1 MPENI
6 ITDFPVT
13 LYGNLEKYSETISKG
28 RCRIFYKGGN
38 RNGTYITDEFAE
50 KLLETIPYAP
60 VKGIYDGE
68 EEDYTDH
75 GKKRSD
81 GRIYGIVPA
90 NPNIT
95 WEDHE
100 DDDGEVRT
108 YACVDVLIYTGIYKE
123 ANEIIGKA
131 QSMEL
136 YAPSLKGDWKIING
150 RKYYVFSEGCFLGLQ
165 ALGDSV
171 EPCFEGAAFF
181 SLYEDL
187 KKMVAQIEEYNLRTR
202 NGGNRMHNY
211 KLSDNAKFTA
221 IWSLLNVNFCEEGN
235 WTVEYDIVEIYDEYA
250 VVKNYNEGI
259 FERIYY
265 TKDDATDSIELGE
278 RTRCFFV
285 DVTEAEKKALDAL
298 HDLNNNTYELVDE
311 NYSAAL
317 AEVEAKTG
325 ELNTANEALEA
336 KTGELNAANEA
347 LEAKTVEFD
356 ALTETYNT
364 EKSENETKIG
374 ELNESIAT
382 LTTERDNALSSL
394 VESQTTVV
402 NLNEEIASLN
412 SFKAEIE
419 KKEKEAVV
427 AKYSKLLSEEILS
440 AYTAK
445 LDEYTDIKA
454 LDKDLA
460 YELVSTNKTVF
471 TANGNPQPAYV
482 PRDTGVGNGLEGILD
497 KYKK

>member
-1 MPENI
+1 MPQNI

-13 LYGNLEKYSETISKG
+13 LYGNVEKFSETISKG

-38 RNGTYITDEFAE
+38 RNGTFITDEFAE

-60 VKGIYDGE
+60 VKGIYEVDEG
-68 EEDYTDH
+68 DYTDH
-75 GKKRSD
+75 GMKRSD

-90 NPNIT
+90 NPNVT
-95 WEDHE
+95 WEEHE
-100 DDDGEVRT
+100 DDDGVVRT
-108 YACVDVLIYTGIYKE
+108 YACVDVLIYTGIYSE
-123 ANEIIGKA
+123 ANDIIGKG

-136 YAPSLKGDWKIING
+136 YAPSIKGDWKIING

-187 KKMVAQIEEYNLRTR
+187 KKMVAQIEEYNLKLR
-202 NGGNRMHNY
+202 NGGNRMLNF
-211 KLSDNAKFTA
+211 KLSDNAKFSA
-221 IWSLLNVNFCEEGN
+221 IWSLLNVNYNEENN
-235 WTVEYDIVEIYDEYA
+235 WMIEYGIVEIYDEYA
-250 VVKNYNEGI
+250 VVKNYSEGT
-259 FERIYY
+259 FERVYY
-265 TKDDATDSIELGE
+265 TKDDATDSVELGE
-278 RTRCFFV
+278 RVRCYFL
-285 DVTEAEKKALDAL
+285 DVTEAEKNALDAL
-298 HDLNNNTYELVDE
+298 HGLNNSTYEKVDE

-347 LEAKTVEFD
+347 LEAKTAEFD

-364 EKSENETKIG
+364 EKSANETKIG

-382 LTTERDNALSSL
+382 LTTERDDAISKLADS
-394 VESQTTVV
+394 VITV
-402 NLNEEIASLN
+402 NSLNEEIATLN
-412 SFKAEIE
+412 SFKTDIE
-419 KKEKEAVV
+419 KKEKEAVI
-427 AKYSKLLSEEILS
+427 AKYAKVLS
-440 AYTAK
+440 ADVIATYTEK
-445 LDEYTDIKA
+445 IDEYTCAKA
-454 LDKDLA
+454 LDKDMA
-460 YELVSTNKTVF
+460 YELVSTNQSVF
-471 TANGNPQPAYV
+471 ANNGNPQPAYV
-482 PRDTGVGNGLEGILD
+482 PRDTSVTGLGAILD

>member
-6 ITDFPVT
+6 ITDFPVA
-13 LYGNLEKYSETISKG
+13 LYGNLEKYSETISKA

-50 KLLETIPYAP
+50 KLLESIPYAP
-60 VKGIYDGE
+60 VKGIYDGD
-68 EEDYTDH
+68 EEDFTDH
-75 GKKRSD
+75 GMKRSE

-90 NPNIT
+90 TPNVT
-95 WEDHE
+95 WEEHE

-108 YACVDVLIYTGIYKE
+108 YACVDVLIYTGIYTE
-123 ANEIIGKA
+123 AHDIIGKS

-150 RKYYVFSEGCFLGLQ
+150 KKYYVFTEGCFLGLQ
-165 ALGDSV
+165 ALGDSI

-181 SLYEDL
+181 SLYNDL
-187 KKMVAQIEEYNLRTR
+187 KKMVAQIEYSLNLH
-202 NGGNRMHNY
+202 NGGKRMHNY

-221 IWSLLNVNFCEEGN
+221 IWSLLNTNFCEEGN
-235 WTVEYDIVEIYDEYA
+235 WMVEYDIVEIYDEYA

-265 TKDDATDSIELGE
+265 VKDDATDSIELGE
-278 RTRCFFV
+278 RTRCYFV

-298 HDLNNNTYELVDE
+298 HDLNNNTYEMVDE

-317 AEVEAKTG
+317 ADVEAKTGELNIANEALEAKTG

-336 KTGELNAANEA
+336 KTA
-347 LEAKTVEFD
+347 EFD

-364 EKSENETKIG
+364 EKSESETKIG

-382 LTTERDNALSSL
+382 LTTERDDALSAM
-394 VESQTTVV
+394 VNAQNTVV
-402 NLNEEIASLN
+402 TLNEEIAALN
-412 SFKAEIE
+412 SFKAAVE
-419 KKEKEAVV
+419 KKEKEAII
-427 AKYSKLLSEEILS
+427 AKYTKLLSEDTLA

-445 LDEYTDIKA
+445 LDEYTCAKA

-460 YELVSTNKTVF
+460 YELVSTNNSVF
-471 TANGNPQPAYV
+471 SAQPNPQVAYV
-482 PRDTGVGNGLEGILD
+482 PKDTGAGNGLEGILD

>member
-1 MPENI
+1 
-6 ITDFPVT
+6 
-13 LYGNLEKYSETISKG
+13 
-28 RCRIFYKGGN
+28 
-38 RNGTYITDEFAE
+38 
-50 KLLETIPYAP
+50 
-60 VKGIYDGE
+60 
-68 EEDYTDH
+68 
-75 GKKRSD
+75 
-81 GRIYGIVPA
+81 
-90 NPNIT
+90 
-95 WEDHE
+95 
-100 DDDGEVRT
+100 
-108 YACVDVLIYTGIYKE
+108 
-123 ANEIIGKA
+123 
-131 QSMEL
+131 
-136 YAPSLKGDWKIING
+136 
-150 RKYYVFSEGCFLGLQ
+150 
-165 ALGDSV
+165 
-171 EPCFEGAAFF
+171 
-181 SLYEDL
+181 
-187 KKMVAQIEEYNLRTR
+187 
-202 NGGNRMHNY
+202 MHNY

-235 WTVEYDIVEIYDEYA
+235 WIIEYDIVEIYDEYA

-285 DVTEAEKKALDAL
+285 DVSEAEKKALDAL

-394 VESQTTVV
+394 VESQTAVV

>member
-13 LYGNLEKYSETISKG
+13 LYGNLEKFSETISKG
-28 RCRIFYKGGN
+28 RCRVFYKYGN
-38 RNGTYITDEFAE
+38 RNGTYITDEFAD

-68 EEDYTDH
+68 GEDFTDH
-75 GKKRSD
+75 GTKRSE

-90 NPNIT
+90 NPNVT

-123 ANEIIGKA
+123 ANEVIGKG

-136 YAPSLKGDWKIING
+136 HAPSLKGDWKIIDG

-181 SLYEDL
+181 SLYKDL
-187 KKMVAQIEEYNLRTR
+187 KEMVAQIEKYNLNLH
-202 NGGNRMHNY
+202 NGGKRMHNY

-221 IWSLLNVNFCEEGN
+221 IWSLLNVNFNEENN
-235 WTVEYDIVEIYDEYA
+235 WMVEYDIVEIYDEYA

-259 FERIYY
+259 FERVYY
-265 TKDDATDSIELGE
+265 VKDDATDSIELGE
-278 RTRCFFV
+278 RVRCYFV
-285 DVTEAEKKALDAL
+285 DVSEAEKKALDAL
-298 HDLNNNTYELVDE
+298 HEMNNNTYEKVDE
-311 NYSAAL
+311 NYSTAL
-317 AEVEAKTG
+317 VEVETKTG
-325 ELNTANEALEA
+325 ELNTVNEALEA
-336 KTGELNAANEA
+336 KIGELNAANEA
-347 LEAKTVEFD
+347 LEAKIVEFD

-382 LTTERDNALSSL
+382 LTTERDDALSSL
-394 VESQTTVV
+394 VESQTAVV

-440 AYTAK
+440 AYSAK
-445 LDEYTDIKA
+445 LDEYADIKA

-482 PRDTGVGNGLEGILD
+482 PKDTGAGNGLEGILD

>member
-1 MPENI
+1 MPQDI

-13 LYGNLEKYSETISKG
+13 LYGNVEKFSETISKG

-38 RNGTYITDEFAE
+38 RNGTFITDEFAD

-60 VKGIYDGE
+60 VKGIYEVDEG
-68 EEDYTDH
+68 DYTDH

-90 NPNIT
+90 NPNVT
-95 WEDHE
+95 WEEHE
-100 DDDGEVRT
+100 DDDGVVRT
-108 YACVDVLIYTGIYKE
+108 YACVDVLIYTGIYSE
-123 ANEIIGKA
+123 ANEIIGKG

-136 YAPSLKGDWKIING
+136 YAPSIKGDWKIING

-187 KKMVAQIEEYNLRTR
+187 KKMVAQIEEYNLKLR
-202 NGGNRMHNY
+202 NGGNKMLNF
-211 KLSDNAKFTA
+211 KLSDNAKFSA
-221 IWSLLNVNFCEEGN
+221 IWSLLNVNYNEENN
-235 WTVEYDIVEIYDEYA
+235 WMIEYGIVDIYDEYA
-250 VVKNYNEGI
+250 VVKNYSEGT
-259 FERIYY
+259 FERVYY
-265 TKDDATDSIELGE
+265 TKDDATDSVELGE
-278 RTRCFFV
+278 RVRCYFL
-285 DVTEAEKKALDAL
+285 DVTEAEKNALDAL
-298 HDLNNNTYELVDE
+298 HGLNNSTYEKVDE

-347 LEAKTVEFD
+347 LEAKTAEFD

-364 EKSENETKIG
+364 EKSANETKIG

-382 LTTERDNALSSL
+382 LTTERDDAVSKLADS
-394 VESQTTVV
+394 VITV
-402 NLNEEIASLN
+402 NSLNEEIATLN
-412 SFKAEIE
+412 SFKTDIE
-419 KKEKEAVV
+419 KKEKEAVI
-427 AKYSKLLSEEILS
+427 AKYTKVLS
-440 AYTAK
+440 ADVIASYTAK
-445 LDEYTDIKA
+445 IDEYTCAKA
-454 LDKDLA
+454 LDKDMA
-460 YELVSTNKTVF
+460 YELVSTNQSVF
-471 TANGNPQPAYV
+471 ANNGNPQPAYV
-482 PRDTGVGNGLEGILD
+482 PRDTSVTGLGAILD

>member
-13 LYGNLEKYSETISKG
+13 LYGNLEKYSETISKA

-50 KLLETIPYAP
+50 KLLESIPYAP

-68 EEDYTDH
+68 EEDFTDH
-75 GKKRSD
+75 GKKRSE

-90 NPNIT
+90 TPNVT

-100 DDDGEVRT
+100 DEDGEVRT
-108 YACVDVLIYTGIYKE
+108 YACVDVLIYTGIYTE
-123 ANEIIGKA
+123 AHEIIGKG

-136 YAPSLKGDWKIING
+136 YSPSIKGDWKIING
-150 RKYYVFSEGCFLGLQ
+150 KKYYVFSEGCFLGLQ

-187 KKMVAQIEEYNLRTR
+187 KKMVAQIEYSLNLH
-202 NGGNRMHNY
+202 NGGKRMHNY
-211 KLSDNAKFTA
+211 KLSDNAKFSA
-221 IWSLLNVNFCEEGN
+221 IWSLLNVNFNEAGN
-235 WTVEYDIVEIYDEYA
+235 WTVEYDIVEIYDKYA

-265 TKDDATDSIELGE
+265 VKDDETDSVELGE
-278 RTRCFFV
+278 RVRCYFV
-285 DVTEAEKKALDAL
+285 DVSEAEKKALEAL
-298 HDLNNNTYELVDE
+298 HEMNNNTYELVDE
-311 NYSAAL
+311 NYSTAL
-317 AEVEAKTG
+317 AEVETKTG

-336 KTGELNAANEA
+336 KNNELTAANEA
-347 LEAKTVEFD
+347 LEAKTAEFD
-356 ALTETYNT
+356 ALNETYT
-364 EKSENETKIG
+364 AEKSENETKIG
-374 ELNESIAT
+374 ELNECIAT
-382 LTTERDNALSSL
+382 LTTERDDALSSL
-394 VESQTTVV
+394 VETKNTVV
-402 NLNEEIASLN
+402 ELNEEIASLN
-412 SFKAEIE
+412 SFKAEVE
-419 KKEKEAVV
+419 KNEKQAVI
-427 AKYSKLLSEEILS
+427 AKYTKLLTEEVLA
-440 AYTAK
+440 AYSAK
-445 LDEYTDIKA
+445 LDEYTCAKA

-460 YELVSTNKTVF
+460 YELVTTNNSVF
-471 TANGNPQPAYV
+471 SANTNPQPAYV
-482 PRDTGVGNGLEGILD
+482 PKDTGTGNGLEGILD

>member
-1 MPENI
+1 MLENI

-13 LYGNLEKYSETISKG
+13 LYGNVEKYSETISKG

-60 VKGIYDGE
+60 VKGIYDGD
-68 EEDYTDH
+68 EEDFTDH
-75 GKKRSD
+75 GTKRSE

-90 NPNIT
+90 NPNVT
-95 WEDHE
+95 WEEHE
-100 DDDGEVRT
+100 DDDGEIRT

-123 ANEIIGKA
+123 ASEIVGKG

-187 KKMVAQIEEYNLRTR
+187 KKMVAQIEEYNLKLR
-202 NGGNRMHNY
+202 NGGKRMHNY
-211 KLSDNAKFTA
+211 KLSDNAKFSA

-265 TKDDATDSIELGE
+265 TKDDATDSVELGE

-285 DVTEAEKKALDAL
+285 DVSEAEKKALDAL
-298 HDLNNNTYELVDE
+298 HEMNNNSYELVDE

-317 AEVEAKTG
+317 ADVEAKAG

-347 LEAKTVEFD
+347 LEAKTAEFD

-382 LTTERDNALSSL
+382 LTTERDDALSSL
-394 VESQTTVV
+394 VESQTAVV

-419 KKEKEAVV
+419 KKEKEAIV

-440 AYTAK
+440 AYSAK

-471 TANGNPQPAYV
+471 TASGNPQPAYV
-482 PRDTGVGNGLEGILD
+482 PKDTSAGNGLEGILD

>member
-1 MPENI
+1 MQENI

-13 LYGNLEKYSETISKG
+13 LYGNLEKYSETISKA

-68 EEDYTDH
+68 EEDFTDH
-75 GKKRSD
+75 GMKRSE

-90 NPNIT
+90 TPNIT
-95 WEDHE
+95 WEEHE
-100 DDDGEVRT
+100 DDDGEIRT
-108 YACVDVLIYTGIYKE
+108 YACVDVLVYTGIYSE
-123 ANEIIGKA
+123 AHEIIGKG

-136 YAPSLKGDWKIING
+136 YAPSLKGEWKVING
-150 RKYYVFSEGCFLGLQ
+150 KKYYVFSEGCFLGLQ

-181 SLYEDL
+181 SLYNDL
-187 KKMVAQIEEYNLRTR
+187 KKMVAQIEYSLNLH
-202 NGGNRMHNY
+202 NGGKKMHNY
-211 KLSDNAKFTA
+211 KLSDNAKFNA
-221 IWSLLNVNFCEEGN
+221 IWSLLNVNFNEEGG
-235 WTVEYDIVEIYDEYA
+235 WIVEYDICEIYDEYA

-265 TKDDATDSIELGE
+265 KKDDATDSVELGE
-278 RTRCFFV
+278 RARCYFI
-285 DVTEAEKKALDAL
+285 DVTEAEKNALEAL
-298 HDLNNNTYELVDE
+298 HGLNDNTYEKVDE
-311 NYSAAL
+311 KYSAAL
-317 AEVEAKTG
+317 TEVE
-325 ELNTANEALEA
+325 E

-347 LEAKTVEFD
+347 LEAKTADFD

-364 EKSENETKIG
+364 EKSENETKFG

-382 LTTERDNALSSL
+382 LTTERDAALSSL
-394 VESQTTVV
+394 IETKNTVV
-402 NLNEEIASLN
+402 SLNEEIAALN

-419 KKEKEAVV
+419 KKEKEAIV

-440 AYTAK
+440 AYSAK
-445 LDEYTDIKA
+445 LDEYTDIKV

-460 YELVSTNKTVF
+460 YELVSTNKSVF
-471 TANGNPQPAYV
+471 TAQGNPQPAYV
-482 PRDTGVGNGLEGILD
+482 PKDMGAGNGLEGILD

>member
-13 LYGNLEKYSETISKG
+13 LYGNLEKYSETISKA

-38 RNGTYITDEFAE
+38 RNGTFITDEFAE

-60 VKGIYDGE
+60 VKGIYDGD
-68 EEDYTDH
+68 EEDFTDH
-75 GKKRSD
+75 GTKRSE

-90 NPNIT
+90 TPNVT

-108 YACVDVLIYTGIYKE
+108 YACVDVLIYTGIYTE
-123 ANEIIGKA
+123 AHEILGKG

-136 YAPSLKGDWKIING
+136 YAPSIKGEWKILNG
-150 RKYYVFSEGCFLGLQ
+150 KKYYVFSEGCFLGLQ

-181 SLYEDL
+181 SLYNDL
-187 KKMVAQIEEYNLRTR
+187 KKMVAQIEYSLNLH
-202 NGGNRMHNY
+202 NGGKKMHNY
-211 KLSDNAKFTA
+211 KLSDSAKFSA
-221 IWSLLNVNFCEEGN
+221 IWSLLNVNFNEDGG
-235 WTVEYDIVEIYDEYA
+235 WIVEYDIVEIYDEYA

-265 TKDDATDSIELGE
+265 VKDDATDSVELGE
-278 RTRCFFV
+278 RARCYFV

-298 HDLNNNTYELVDE
+298 HELNNNTYELVDE
-311 NYSAAL
+311 NYSAAM
-317 AEVEAKTG
+317 ADAEAKTG

-336 KTGELNAANEA
+336 KIGELNAVNEA
-347 LEAKTVEFD
+347 LEAKTVEFNT
-356 ALTETYNT
+356 LTENYNL

-374 ELNESIAT
+374 ELNESITT
-382 LTTERDNALSSL
+382 LTTERDAALSSL
-394 VESQTTVV
+394 VEAKNTVV
-402 NLNEEIASLN
+402 SLNEEIVALN
-412 SFKAEIE
+412 SFKAAVE
-419 KKEKEAVV
+419 KREKEAIV
-427 AKYSKLLSEEILS
+427 AKYAKLLGEDVLS

-460 YELVSTNKTVF
+460 YELVSTNGTVF
-471 TANGNPQPAYV
+471 TAQGNPQPAYV
-482 PRDTGVGNGLEGILD
+482 PKDMGTGNGLEGILD